1 MCGKEDI
8 RDNFAKHL
16 TRPYALQGPLH
27 TPQSFQTV
35 RKKGS
40 KDRDLT
46 VFYWPFK
53 NGLPFNQTASNMF
66 KMQIYGDVLLVQQ
79 TREPCFLPR
88 DRYVAYS
95 PSTSSSLYCSH
106 VDARV
111 YSCATVIRGEHNCTP
126 HTSLLATSA
135 LQKTTRLATGASVL
149 VDAYAS

>member
-40 KDRDLT
+40 KDRDLDLT

-88 DRYVAYS
+88 DRYVNY
-95 PSTSSSLYCSH
+95 T
-106 VDARV
+106 
-111 YSCATVIRGEHNCTP
+111 
-126 HTSLLATSA
+126 LLAFNEQFAVLFTCRRLS
-135 LQKTTRLATGASVL
+135 LQLCNGNSGRAQLYTAHISPGHERSTK
-149 VDAYAS
+149 DNPP